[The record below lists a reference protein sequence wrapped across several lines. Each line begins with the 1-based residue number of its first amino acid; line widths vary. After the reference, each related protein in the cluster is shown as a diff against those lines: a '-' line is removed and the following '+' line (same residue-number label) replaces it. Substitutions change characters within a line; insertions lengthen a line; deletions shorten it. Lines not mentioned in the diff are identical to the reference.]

1 MFTEEMLCKA
11 AEEANYV
18 FEQYWHA
25 LDDENI
31 TFTKNFEHKMR
42 KLIYRTKH
50 PIFFR
55 VIKSVA
61 CLLLAF
67 LVSLVSIMTFNVE
80 ARADLLEWI
89 KTYIPGAVVFHY
101 AGTNNEE
108 LSNYRLTYLPE
119 GYEEYLVNNGEDFS
133 TVIYRNNEGKR
144 ITFRYRVAQGDTVKS
159 IINEN
164 YTIQKVKIRDHIA
177 DLVSDANGDS
187 SSNMV
192 WIDYQT
198 NLVFEIIADIAPD
211 ELIKMAENIIQQ

>member
-133 TVIYRNNEGKR
+133 TVIYRNDIGR
-144 ITFRYRVAQGDTVKS
+144 QIVFRYRIA
-159 IINEN
+159 NEEIGKMLHVSN
-164 YTIQKVKIRDHIA
+164 YKVYKVKFNYSVVEIYI
-177 DLVSDANGDS
+177 SDKINAS
-187 SSNMV
+187 KNMV
-192 WIDYQT
+192 WTSVDGDYI
-198 NLVFEIIADIAPD
+198 FEIIANLPNSELVKIA
-211 ELIKMAENIIQQ
+211 ESIERR